1 MDGGQAMER
10 RAFLVMVSGGIVA
23 APLATEAQLAGK
35 VVKIGVLHPG
45 SGTQQLFTALAEIG
59 YVEGRNVVIERRY
72 AEGRVASLNEY
83 TQCSA
88 GASFSRTT
96 KE

>member
-23 APLATEAQLAGK
+23 APLATEAQQAGK

-45 SGTQQLFTALAEIG
+45 SGTQQLFTALAESAMS
-59 YVEGRNVVIERRY
+59 R
-72 AEGRVASLNEY
+72 AATSSLNAA
-83 TQCSA
+83 TPKDA
-88 GASFSRTT
+88 WPA
-96 KE
+96 